1 MKLNWHVPI
10 SILLALPA
18 VHIGCVL
25 AQSYP
30 ARPVHIVVPFAA
42 GGAVDTAAR
51 LVGPRLAD
59 ALKQPVIVDNRPGA
73 GGNIAADSV
82 AKSAADGYTILLTT
96 NGHAISPAIYRKL
109 PFDAVKDFIPVTQ
122 LLASTLILVATP
134 GLPAASVKEL
144 IALAKSKP
152 GALNY
157 GSTGVGNPLHLAM
170 ELLKLSA
177 GLDIVQVPYKGD
189 APLNAAL
196 MAGEVQVAVV
206 PLLTSLPHVR
216 SGRLRALGITNAKR
230 ATPLPDLPT
239 VGESVPGYESSS
251 WLGMF
256 VPARTSREIVD
267 LLQQETARALNLPE
281 VKNRLNSLGYEVVAS
296 APQEF
301 DAKFRADIE
310 TFRKIVREARIPVQ
324 D

>member
-1 MKLNWHVPI
+1 MKTIRNVVVA
-10 SILLALPA
+10 LLMPWCAA
-18 VHIGCVL
+18 AA
-25 AQSYP
+25 AQGYP
-30 ARPVHIVVPFAA
+30 TRPVHIVLPFAA

-51 LVGPRLAD
+51 LVGPKLAD

-73 GGNIAADSV
+73 GGNIAADYV
-82 AKSAADGYTILLTT
+82 AKSPADGYTTLLTT

-122 LLASTLILVATP
+122 LVASTLILVATP
-134 GLPAASVKEL
+134 GLPVASVKEL

-152 GALNY
+152 GSLNY
-157 GSTGVGNPLHLAM
+157 GSTGIGNPLHLAM

-230 ATPLPDLPT
+230 ASPLPDLPT
-239 VGESVPGYESSS
+239 VAEAGVPGYESSS

-256 VPARTSREIVD
+256 VPAKTSRETVD
-267 LLQQETARALNLPE
+267 LLQQETAKALNLPE
-281 VKNRLNSLGYEVVAS
+281 VRNRLNSLGYEVVGS
-296 APQEF
+296 TPQEF
-301 DAKFRADIE
+301 DAKFKADIE
-310 TFRKIVREARIPVQ
+310 TFKKIVREARIPIQ